1 MTIVSKYEDE
11 PIMNELAKLTC
22 CLKRAVIFQESL
34 PLKKINGEKRL
45 VQNRESSDA
54 HELCNV
60 SLLQG

>member
-1 MTIVSKYEDE
+1 MTTVSKYEDE
-11 PIMNELAKLTC
+11 SIMNEFAELAC

-34 PLKKINGEKRL
+34 SLRKSMEKKRL

-60 SLLQG
+60 WLLQ